1 MDSLEKQIE
10 MSLKCGR
17 RVWELNL
24 GGNSRPPSQPPTLGS
39 TTKTKLLGKTHL
51 QVVVVL
57 ADILKMKEKKNPPEY
72 FFSIKSLLSTTKR
85 QFKGI
90 FQMAVFN

>member
-10 MSLKCGR
+10 MALKCGR
-17 RVWELNL
+17 RVLELNL